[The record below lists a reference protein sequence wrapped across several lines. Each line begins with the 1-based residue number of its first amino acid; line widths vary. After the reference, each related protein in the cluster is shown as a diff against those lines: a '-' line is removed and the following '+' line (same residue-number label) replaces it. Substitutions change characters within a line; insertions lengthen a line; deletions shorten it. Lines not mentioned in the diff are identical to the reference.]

1 MKCEEG
7 LREVQRREQCQ
18 PAGTMAQKEMI
29 SRHRLKMKI
38 WYSRPVVWTGWEE
51 GQRQTSLQRGR
62 TSGILVPH
70 FMAKEDEKVT
80 SSRNPK
86 YPSHSSNLRDGS
98 RGTKN
103 LLPPPSMQWAQSEK
117 G

>member
-51 GQRQTSLQRGR
+51 G
-62 TSGILVPH
+62 
-70 FMAKEDEKVT
+70 
-80 SSRNPK
+80 
-86 YPSHSSNLRDGS
+86 
-98 RGTKN
+98 
-103 LLPPPSMQWAQSEK
+103 
-117 G
+117 